1 MSLKP
6 TVTSESIQFLQ
17 IQNAVRANAHYNVKT
32 QQVSTPTLYKAKTQL
47 YSAPI
52 NVEKKPAT
60 TIIDKFRSGKHSRL
74 IAYGTTTLQ
83 EEVEESIGPAQTN
96 ERTEPK
102 AKSTNFNH
110 KNTYTSDTTQM
121 VII

>member
-6 TVTSESIQFLQ
+6 TVTSESIQFLP
-17 IQNAVRANAHYNVKT
+17 IQKAVRANAHYNVKT
-32 QQVSTPTLYKAKTQL
+32 QQVSTPTLYRAKTQL
-47 YSAPI
+47 YSAPT
-52 NVEKKPAT
+52 NVKKTAT
-60 TIIDKFRSGKHSRL
+60 TLIDKFRSGKHSRL

-83 EEVEESIGPAQTN
+83 EEVEESIGPAQTS
-96 ERTEPK
+96 ERTQPK